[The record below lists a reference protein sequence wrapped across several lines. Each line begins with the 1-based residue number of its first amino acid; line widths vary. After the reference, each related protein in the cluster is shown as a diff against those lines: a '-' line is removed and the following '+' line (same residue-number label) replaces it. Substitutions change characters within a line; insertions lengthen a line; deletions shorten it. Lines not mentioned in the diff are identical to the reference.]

1 MIKNLNIV
9 DSINDSNPKN
19 MNNVDLEQLKTITN
33 GFVENID
40 CICLD
45 QFDLKSRNELMV
57 TMTQKLSSKGVI
69 ALKVLNL
76 NLLASQIDKCGIT
89 GQKLSE
95 ILPQINSAW
104 SDQECS
110 DVISQLNLK
119 IKGMYYDYIYT
130 IYQLEK

>member
-9 DSINDSNPKN
+9 ETINDSNPKN
-19 MNNVDLEQLKTITN
+19 MNNIDVEKLKNITN
-33 GFVENID
+33 GFVEHID

-45 QFDLKSRNELMV
+45 QFTFKDRNELMV
-57 TMTQKLSSKGVI
+57 IMTQKLSSKGVI

-76 NLLASQIDKCGIT
+76 NLLSNQIDKCGIT

-95 ILPQINSAW
+95 ILPYIKSAW
-104 SDQECS
+104 SDQECN
-110 DVISQLNLK
+110 DVINQLNLK

>member
-19 MNNVDLEQLKTITN
+19 MNNIDLEQLKSVTN
-33 GFVENID
+33 GFVGNID

-45 QFDLKSRNELMV
+45 QFDLKTRNELMV
-57 TMTQKLSSKGVI
+57 IMAQKLSSKGVI

-104 SDQECS
+104 SDQECD

>member
-57 TMTQKLSSKGVI
+57 TMTQKLSSKGAI

-110 DVISQLNLK
+110 DVINQLNLK

>member
-19 MNNVDLEQLKTITN
+19 MNNVDFEQLKTVTN

-45 QFDLKSRNELMV
+45 QFDLKTRNELMV
-57 TMTQKLSSKGVI
+57 TMAQKLSSKGVI

-76 NLLASQIDKCGIT
+76 NLLAGQIDKCGIT

-95 ILPQINSAW
+95 ILPQMNSVW
-104 SDQECS
+104 SDQECD

>member
-45 QFDLKSRNELMV
+45 LFDLKSRNELMV